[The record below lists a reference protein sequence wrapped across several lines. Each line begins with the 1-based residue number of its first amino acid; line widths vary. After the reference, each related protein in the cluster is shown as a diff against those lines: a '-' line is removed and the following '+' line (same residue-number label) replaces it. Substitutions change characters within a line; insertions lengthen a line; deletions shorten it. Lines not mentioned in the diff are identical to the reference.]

1 MPGVCMA
8 SAQSAVWRQ
17 STFTIK
23 AFASPQGKAQVLFI
37 IEHCVILVIFIRYT
51 GLQYS
56 ILTEIF

>member
-23 AFASPQGKAQVLFI
+23 AFARPQGKAQVLFI
-37 IEHCVILVIFIRYT
+37 IEHCVILVIFKSLLGCNT
-51 GLQYS
+51 P
-56 ILTEIF
+56 